1 MSEPAQGRGI
11 GATDALRGVRVLE
24 LPGRLATRVCGM
36 LLAQLGASVSV
47 LDDDAPATVDP
58 FVQALLYAGKS
69 TASLAAHRTDATDA
83 AIVIGDASG
92 SARQRSLLDRMM
104 AQLPGDPAAARIVC
118 TLSTSGLPCTDP
130 AGGLGELALQ
140 ARAGVM
146 AVTGEDGGA
155 PAPVCAPLGE
165 MLGGLV
171 AATATLAAWRHQRLG
186 GRPQRI
192 DLSLLEVM
200 ADQLRTQASLVLA
213 GKPSGYR
220 AGSRHPVCAPWNA
233 YRASDGW
240 VVICSASDAQ
250 WRALA
255 GMIDPALAADPRFAT
270 VAQRR
275 SDVDALDAA
284 IERWTVL
291 LTVQQIID
299 KVQAIEVPAGPV
311 ATIDTMHRQAL
322 AADPASGGVPPALRS
337 PVRFTPFAAPVG
349 HGASPAR
356 PETPPAAPLSGIRVV
371 ELSRY
376 AAGPIAGSVLAALG
390 AEVIKVEAPGGEDCR
405 GWAPT
410 FGDASGYF
418 ANYNAGKRSI
428 VLDLMDPSA
437 RERLWHLLGTADVLL
452 SNLRPG
458 VIDRLGFDPATVNTR
473 LPRLV
478 QAEISGYG
486 RDGDRVAALDTVIQA
501 QSGLLSRVGAS
512 GRPVRIGLSIADQ
525 VAGQFAAQGVIAA
538 LERRD
543 RSPGGAGD
551 VPRGGAGLVDVPM
564 IDAATWLTLA
574 AWPRGESPLA
584 AAVLLQAADGWVVAE
599 SEPGSELRSTLD
611 GQPCT
616 QVAAALSAAG
626 IGAWPV
632 QEPGAVF
639 ADPVLAARG
648 TIYRT
653 RHDDGDAIPVLR
665 VPLGLVGTPVAEAA
679 RFARLGADAALLDAA
694 ASTR

>member
-1 MSEPAQGRGI
+1 MSGSTRDRGI

-58 FVQALLYAGKS
+58 FVQALLSAGKS
-69 TASLAAHRTDATDA
+69 VAADRTDATRANDTTDA
-83 AIVIGDASG
+83 SIVIGDASG
-92 SARQRSLLDRMM
+92 SARQRSLLDLLL
-104 AQLPGDPAAARIVC
+104 AQMPGDPTEARIVC

-130 AGGLGELALQ
+130 AGELGELALQ

-275 SDVDALDAA
+275 SDVDALDAL
-284 IERWTVL
+284 IERWTAL
-291 LTVQQIID
+291 RTVQQIID

-311 ATIDTMHRQAL
+311 ATVDMMHRQAL
-322 AADPASGGVPPALRS
+322 AADPGGDGVPQALRS
-337 PVRFTPFAAPVG
+337 PVRFTAFSARG
-349 HGASPAR
+349 EGGASSMRPA
-356 PETPPAAPLSGIRVV
+356 TPPAARTAAPLSGIRVV

-390 AEVIKVEAPGGEDCR
+390 AEVIKIEAPGGEDCR

-418 ANYNAGKRSI
+418 ANYNAGKRSV
-428 VLDLMDPSA
+428 VLDLMQPSA
-437 RERLWHLLGTADVLL
+437 RDRLWDLLGTADVLL

-458 VIDRLGFDPATVNTR
+458 VIDRLGFDPATVNAR

-543 RSPGGAGD
+543 LDGSG
-551 VPRGGAGLVDVPM
+551 GLVDVPM

-584 AAVLLQAADGWVVAE
+584 SAALLQATDGWVVAE
-599 SEPGSELRSTLD
+599 SEPGDALRRTLD
-611 GQPCT
+611 GQPCESL
-616 QVAAALSAAG
+616 AAALSAAG

-653 RHDDGDAIPVLR
+653 RHDDGGDIPVLR
-665 VPLGLVGTPVAEAA
+665 VPLGLVGTPAAEAA
-679 RFARLGADAALLDAA
+679 RFARLGADTALVDAGSA
-694 ASTR
+694 TR

>member
-1 MSEPAQGRGI
+1 MKGRTHDRGI
-11 GATDALRGVRVLE
+11 GATAALRGTRVLE

-36 LLAQLGASVSV
+36 LLVQLGASVDVFEGESS
-47 LDDDAPATVDP
+47 AGVDP
-58 FVQALLYAGKS
+58 FVQALLSEGKGV
-69 TASLAAHRTDATDA
+69 ATDA
-83 AIVIGDASG
+83 DSASIVVGDASAG
-92 SARQRSLLDRMM
+92 AGQRAMLDRLLGE
-104 AQLPGDPAAARIVC
+104 QPAVRVVC
-118 TLSTSGLPCTDP
+118 TLSTSGLPCTDA
-130 AGGLGELALQ
+130 AGELGELGLQ

-155 PAPVCAPLGE
+155 PLPVCAPLGE

-171 AATATLAAWRHQRLG
+171 AATATLAAWRHHRIG
-186 GRPQRI
+186 GAPQRI

-213 GKPSGYR
+213 GKASGYR

-233 YRASDGW
+233 YRAADGW
-240 VVICSASDAQ
+240 VVICSASDTQ

-255 GMIDPALAADPRFAT
+255 GLIDPALASDLRFAT

-275 SDVDALDAA
+275 ADVDTLDAL
-284 IERWTVL
+284 IEQWTCL
-291 LTVQQIID
+291 LTVQQIVD
-299 KVQAIEVPAGPV
+299 RLQAIEVPAGPV
-311 ATIDTMHRQAL
+311 ATVDMLHRQAL
-322 AADPASGGVPPALRS
+322 ADDPAGGGVPPALRS
-337 PVRFTPFAAPVG
+337 PVRFTPFAACGGNPFDDVA
-349 HGASPAR
+349 HQDARDTARRASGRASKPAR
-356 PETPPAAPLSGIRVV
+356 VAPLSGIRVV

-376 AAGPIAGSVLAALG
+376 AAGPIAGTVLAALG
-390 AEVIKVEAPGGEDCR
+390 AEVIKIEAPGGEDCR
-405 GWAPT
+405 AWAPT
-410 FGDASGYF
+410 FSDASGYF
-418 ANYNAGKRSI
+418 ANYNTGKRSI
-428 VLDLMDPSA
+428 VLDLTDAAA
-437 RERLWHLLGTADVLL
+437 REQLWTLLGSADVLL

-458 VIDRLGFDPATVNTR
+458 VIDRLGFAPAAVNTR

-486 RDGDRVAALDTVIQA
+486 RDGERVAALDTVIQA
-501 QSGLLSRVGAS
+501 QSGLLSLVGAT

-543 RSPGGAGD
+543 LDGSS
-551 VPRGGAGLVDVPM
+551 GLIDVPM

-574 AWPRGESPLA
+574 AWPHGESALA
-584 AAVLLQAADGWVVAE
+584 AAVVLQATDAWVVAA
-599 SEPGSELRSTLD
+599 SEPGETARTKLA
-611 GQPCT
+611 GAP
-616 QVAAALSAAG
+616 AARVVDALSSMG

-665 VPLGLVGTPVAEAA
+665 VPLGLLGTPALEAA
-679 RFARLGADAALLDAA
+679 RFARLGADASLLEHALDA
-694 ASTR
+694 R

>member
-1 MSEPAQGRGI
+1 MSVRPTDRGI
-11 GATDALRGVRVLE
+11 GATAALRGVRVLE

-36 LLAQLGASVSV
+36 LLARLGAAVEV
-47 LDDDAPATVDP
+47 FEADAPAAIDP
-58 FVQALLYAGKS
+58 FVRALLSAGK
-69 TASLAAHRTDATDA
+69 AAATDA
-83 AIVIGDASG
+83 GSAPIVIADASVG
-92 SARQRSLLDRMM
+92 VRQRDMLERLLGE
-104 AQLPGDPAAARIVC
+104 QPTARIVC
-118 TLSTSGLPCTDP
+118 TLSTNGLPCTDE
-130 AGGLGELALQ
+130 AGELGELGLQ

-155 PAPVCAPLGE
+155 PSPVCAPIGE

-171 AATATLAAWRHQRLG
+171 AATATLAAWRYHRLG
-186 GRPQRI
+186 GPPQRI

-213 GKPSGYR
+213 GKVSGYR

-240 VVICSASDAQ
+240 VVICSASDTQ

-255 GMIDPALAADPRFAT
+255 GLIDPTLASDPRFAT

-275 SDVDALDAA
+275 SDVDTLDAL
-284 IERWTVL
+284 IEQWTCT

-299 KVQAIEVPAGPV
+299 KAQAIEVPVGPV
-311 ATIDTMHRQAL
+311 ATVGLLYRQAL
-322 AADPASGGVPPALRS
+322 ADDPSGGGVPPALRS
-337 PVRFTPFAAPVG
+337 PVRFTPFPARADPGAHGVSNAPAAP
-349 HGASPAR
+349 AR
-356 PETPPAAPLSGIRVV
+356 TAPLSGIRVV

-376 AAGPIAGSVLAALG
+376 AAGPIAGTVLAALG
-390 AEVIKVEAPGGEDCR
+390 AEVIKIEAPGGEDCR

-418 ANYNAGKRSI
+418 ANYNTGKRSI
-428 VLDLMDPSA
+428 ALDLADPAA
-437 RERLWHLLGTADVLL
+437 REQLWALLGTADVLL

-458 VIDRLGFDPATVNTR
+458 VIDRLGFDPATVNAR

-486 RDGDRVAALDTVIQA
+486 REGDRVAALDTVIQA
-501 QSGLLSRVGAS
+501 QSGLLSLVGAA
-512 GRPVRIGLSIADQ
+512 GRPVRVGLSIADQ

-543 RSPGGAGD
+543 LDGS
-551 VPRGGAGLVDVPM
+551 AGLIDVPM

-574 AWPRGESPLA
+574 AWPDGSSALA
-584 AAVLLQAADGWVVAE
+584 AAVVLQAADGWVVAA
-599 SEPGSELRSTLD
+599 SEPGEAVR
-611 GQPCT
+611 
-616 QVAAALSAAG
+616 VALAGAPAARIVAALSSTG
-626 IGAWPV
+626 IGAWLV

-648 TIYRT
+648 TIYQT

-665 VPLGLVGTPVAEAA
+665 VPLGLVGTPAIEAA
-679 RFARLGADAALLDAA
+679 RFARLDADASLLENPLD
-694 ASTR
+694 TR